1 MTITNVITR
10 PANRMKKTDRTFG
23 VEIEFGLNRDVT
35 DETFKAEFKKDKGQ
49 KRFIRKSR

>member
-23 VEIEFGLNRDVT
+23 VEIEFGLKRDI
-35 DETFKAEFKKDKGQ
+35 KGIFQ
-49 KRFIRKSR
+49 RCTRGF